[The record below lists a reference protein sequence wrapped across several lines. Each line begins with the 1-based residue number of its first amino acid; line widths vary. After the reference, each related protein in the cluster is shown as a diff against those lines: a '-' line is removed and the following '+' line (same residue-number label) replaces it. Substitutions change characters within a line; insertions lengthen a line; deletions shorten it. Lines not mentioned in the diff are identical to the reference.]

1 MDYSI
6 KNLKYLLSIVS
17 IAVIVV
23 YFSFSGTLNEF
34 WSSLSKSEEQ
44 KYFETREENL
54 EKRRKKNEERKNKN
68 PYENYEKAYNKKIPS
83 TEELNRIE
91 KEVFSMP
98 GEDITDMQPYDTWKS
113 LGPNGMVIDIDKK
126 YCGRVLDLGFEGAP
140 TLLVGSAS
148 GGLWK
153 LWGAGSI
160 PAAISDD
167 VSKLIIGAF
176 ATNPNDT
183 NNILIGTGEPAV
195 TVGDGMFRTTNGGI
209 TWLPVALPLQPNNFY
224 RIKYRPGS
232 NSVVHAATNGGYM
245 RSDNGGIS
253 GSWNLLLSGI
263 VTDVSVVSSSPDI
276 LYAAVYGDGLYRSN
290 NNGDNFTRI
299 NTIPVSAG
307 NWATASVSIAPSDP
321 NYVYVSIANFNG
333 RTTGF
338 FRTTNGGNTWQDI
351 SWRNHLNEIVDIH
364 WNQGNYNNCI
374 SVSPVNRD
382 VVLLGGGS
390 LLRTS
395 NGGANWFEFSSADV
409 HPDQQ
414 IIKWYNSQNVYIGN
428 DGGINYSTDAGL
440 TWYTILNDFPFTQF
454 YGFDAAVFNNTIF
467 MGGGTQDNG
476 VVISTN
482 NGANWNIVT
491 GGDGYDCDIDKSNP
505 SRMFCRFN
513 GSFSKTTNWGVN
525 WSPAGTGLNGSIN
538 ISNIENDGTP
548 NIAPFLYIGNG
559 NKIFESTD
567 MGSTWTQFTSQTFN
581 TNVWRIN
588 AAKYLSSQTVIY
600 SILWNGGNPNYDD
613 MLWVYDNGSWYNR
626 AAGLPLVPLRYVA
639 QHPRNNNKAYA
650 LTENFQSNQ
659 KVFKTT
665 NRGINWSNITGDLPN
680 IPVMDLVP
688 HPVNDNILFLA
699 SDYGMWKTSNGGS
712 NWFRW
717 TAGMPVG
724 NKITELE
731 YIDSVSN
738 GKFYIMAASHGRGAW
753 IRDGAN
759 DNFVGFN
766 NNETPAKF
774 SLSQNYPNPF
784 NPATTIKFSL
794 AWAENVNIKVYDI
807 TGKVV
812 SELVNSRFKEGS
824 HTVKFDGSNLAS
836 GVYFYRITTSRFSDV
851 KKMILVK

>member
-1 MDYSI
+1 M
-6 KNLKYLLSIVS
+6 KKLKYLLSIS
-17 IAVIVV
+17 ALAAIAV
-23 YFSFSGTLNEF
+23 YFSFFGITTELWGN
-34 WSSLSKSEEQ
+34 LTKSEEQ
-44 KYFETREENL
+44 KYFETREDNL
-54 EKRRKKNEERKNKN
+54 EKRKKKHEERKNQN
-68 PYENYEKAYNKKIPS
+68 PYENYEKAYNKKVPS
-83 TEELNRIE
+83 AEELNRIE
-91 KEVFSMP
+91 KEVNSMP
-98 GEDITDMQPYDTWKS
+98 GEDNSDMQPYESWQS
-113 LGPNGMVIDIDKK
+113 LGPNGMAVDIDKK

-153 LWGAGSI
+153 LWGAGSV
-160 PAAISDD
+160 PVAISDD
-167 VSKLIIGAF
+167 INKLQIGAF
-176 ATNPNDT
+176 VTNPADT
-183 NNILIGTGEPAV
+183 NNILIGTGEPFV
-195 TVGDGMFRTTNGGI
+195 NGGDGNGMYRTTNGGI
-209 TWLPVALPLQPNNFY
+209 TWLPVTLPVQPNNFY

-232 NSVVHAATNGGYM
+232 NTVVHAATNTGYL

-253 GSWNLLLSGI
+253 GSWSLRLSGGI
-263 VTDVSVVSSSPDI
+263 TDISVAASSPD
-276 LYAAVYGDGLYRSN
+276 LVYAAVYGDGLYRSN

-299 NTIPVSAG
+299 NTLPVSSG
-307 NWATASVSIAPSDP
+307 NWGTASVSISPSDP

-338 FRTTNGGNTWQDI
+338 FRTTNGGSTWQDI

-382 VVLLGGGS
+382 LVLVGGGS
-390 LLRTS
+390 LLRTL
-395 NGGANWFEFSSADV
+395 NGGANWFEFSSSDV

-414 IIKWYNSQNVYIGN
+414 IIKWHNNGQTVYVGN
-428 DGGINYSTDAGL
+428 DGGINYSNDAGL
-440 TWYTILNDFPFTQF
+440 TWYTILNVFPLTQF
-454 YGFDAAVFNNTIF
+454 YGFDVAVFNNTIF
-467 MGGGTQDNG
+467 LGGGTQDNG

-482 NGANWNIVT
+482 NGANWKIVS

-513 GSFSKTTNWGVN
+513 GSFSKTTNWGLN

-538 ISNIENDGTP
+538 ISNIENDGTSAF
-548 NIAPFLYIGNG
+548 APYLYVGNG

-567 MGSTWTQFTSQTFN
+567 FGSTWSQFTSQTFN

-588 AAKYLSSQTVIY
+588 VAKFLNAQSVIY
-600 SILWNGGNPNYDD
+600 SILWNGGSPNYNDL
-613 MLWVYDNGSWYNR
+613 LWVYDNGTWLNR
-626 AAGLPLVPLRYVA
+626 SAGLPLVPLRFVA
-639 QHPRNNNKAYA
+639 QHPRDNFKAYA
-650 LTENFQSNQ
+650 LTELFNSSQ

-665 NRGINWSNITGDLPN
+665 NRGLNWSNITGDLPN
-680 IPVMDLVP
+680 IPVTDLVP
-688 HPVNDNILFLA
+688 HPANDNILFLA
-699 SDYGMWKTSNGGS
+699 SDYGMWKSSNGGT

-738 GKFYIMAASHGRGAW
+738 GKFYIIAASYGRGAW

-759 DNFVGFN
+759 DNFVAIN
-766 NNETPAKF
+766 NNEIPAEF

-784 NPATTIKFSL
+784 NPSTTIEFTIP
-794 AWAENVNIKVYDI
+794 WAENVNIKVYDI

-812 SELVNSRFKEGS
+812 SEPVNSRFSAGS
-824 HTVKFDGSNLAS
+824 HSVKFEGSNLAS
-836 GVYFYRITTSRFSDV
+836 GVYFYRITTSRFTDV